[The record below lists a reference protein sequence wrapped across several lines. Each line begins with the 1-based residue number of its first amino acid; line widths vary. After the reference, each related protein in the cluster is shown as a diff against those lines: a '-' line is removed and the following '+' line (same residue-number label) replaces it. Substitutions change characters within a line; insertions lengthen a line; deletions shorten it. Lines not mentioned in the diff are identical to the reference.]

1 MQLSDDVRE
10 LTRGLAI
17 GTRDD
22 RTRIRAALSEFFEVQ
37 GYTAEIGS
45 FNKGI
50 LMLFAAPAEHAL
62 LRYDM
67 GALRA
72 HLEQSGL
79 SGLVRD
85 VKVRAKP
92 VGVAA

>member
-1 MQLSDDVRE
+1 MQLTDDVRE
-10 LTRGLAI
+10 LTRGLSI

-22 RTRIRAALSEFFEVQ
+22 RNRIRAALSEFFTAQ
-37 GYTAEIGS
+37 GYTAELGS

-50 LMLFAAPAEHAL
+50 LLVFAAPAEHAL

-72 HLEQSGL
+72 HLDQRGL
-79 SGLVRD
+79 SDLVRD